1 MISEPTAPV
10 AAALPPVD
18 AGGRAVLARRASVVS
33 IAVLASRVLGVVR
46 EQIFAVFFG
55 AGRELDAF
63 ITAFRI
69 PNLLRDLFAEGAL
82 SAAFVSTFTQYLE
95 RGGEAAAWRLASLV
109 INALLIVVGT
119 ITLIG
124 IWIAPDVVLAIAPGF
139 AAIPGKVGLT
149 VGLTRIMFPFLPLV
163 ALAAVAMGIL
173 NTRNVFGVPASAA
186 AFFNVGSIVG
196 GLGAAYWL
204 APDYVRGIL
213 GAVATHHAAPTDPAL
228 AARAIAG
235 MAIGTLIGGLLQFV
249 VQVPSLGRVGFRY
262 RPVLHL
268 SDPGLRQV
276 MRLMAP
282 ATIGAAAV
290 QVNVFINNN
299 FASYLGNGPVSWLN
313 VAFRFMQLPIG
324 LFGVALGTVTLP
336 LVSRHVA
343 RGDQAALR
351 RTLAESLE
359 LVGLLCLPAA
369 AGLAL
374 FAVPVIGLIY
384 EHGRFTPADT
394 TAAAQALAAYTAG
407 LAGYAGIKVLAP
419 AFYALDD
426 ARTPMLVSL
435 VSIGVNYVLNWTLVR
450 RLGFGHVGLAL
461 STSAVA
467 LGNFALLYVV
477 LRRRVGPLGSRLPV
491 ALARIALA
499 AAVMAAVAGGLDF
512 VVAAH
517 LPPAGALRHA
527 LRLAVAMPV
536 AAACFWVTCRALGVA
551 VPMPRRRRG

>member
-10 AAALPPVD
+10 AAALPPAD

-124 IWIAPDVVLAIAPGF
+124 IWIAPGVVLAIAPGF

-343 RGDQAALR
+343 RGDRAALR

-394 TAAAQALAAYTAG
+394 TAAAQALAADTAG

-477 LRRRVGPLGSRLPV
+477 LRRRVGPLGRRLPV
-491 ALARIALA
+491 ALVRIALA

>member
-10 AAALPPVD
+10 AAAAPPAD

-124 IWIAPDVVLAIAPGF
+124 MWIAPGVVLAIAPGF

-228 AARAIAG
+228 AARAITG

-262 RPVLHL
+262 RPVLHP

>member
-10 AAALPPVD
+10 AAALPPAD

-124 IWIAPDVVLAIAPGF
+124 MWIAPDVVLAIAPGF

-262 RPVLHL
+262 RPVLYP

-343 RGDQAALR
+343 RGDRVALR

-394 TAAAQALAAYTAG
+394 TAAAHALAAYTAG

-467 LGNFALLYVV
+467 LGNFGLLFVV
-477 LRRRVGPLGSRLPV
+477 LRRRVGGFGQ
-491 ALARIALA
+491 AAATARIALA
-499 AAVMAAVAGGLDF
+499 TAVMVAVAWGVD
-512 VVAAH
+512 AA
-517 LPPAGALRHA
+517 LVGALPAGRTVHHA
-527 LRLAVAMPV
+527 LRLAGVVPV
-536 AAACFWVTCRALGVA
+536 AVA
-551 VPMPRRRRG
+551 VFWAA